1 LGDVCENPVFREL
14 NWNPIMNQLVPFF
27 GLFVILGIA
36 GCDIGSDE
44 PSPASKQAV
53 VDGDNS
59 FGFDLYHQLE
69 SQQGNLFFS
78 PYSISTALSM
88 TYAGAKGETATE
100 MAHVLHFVPDQAQLH
115 PAMAGVAG
123 SLAGQADGVRLD
135 VANALWGQ
143 KGQPFVSAFLQLTK
157 QYYGAGFRQVNFG
170 EPEAARQEIN
180 AWVEKQTQDK
190 IKDLLGPNSL
200 NGATLVLT
208 NAIYFK
214 GSWDH
219 AFSKARTLK
228 ADFFTGPEQ
237 KVSVDMMHLT
247 EKFGYFEDDRFQV
260 LSMPYKGDAVSLIA
274 FLPRQKEGMKA
285 MEEQLNAGVV
295 SDVLGKI
302 RSTKVAVSFPKF
314 KMTSSFQLADV
325 LAKMGMPTLFQ
336 PGKADLSGIVVTK
349 DLFISK
355 VVHKAYVDV
364 NEEGTEAAAA
374 TAVIAMRASA
384 KAPMIP
390 VFRADHPFVFAIR
403 DNKTGSIL
411 FLGRVTNPK
420 E

>member
-1 LGDVCENPVFREL
+1 
-14 NWNPIMNQLVPFF
+14 MNAILPAV
-27 GLFVILGIA
+27 GLFLVLGIV
-36 GCDIGSDE
+36 GCDLGSDE
-44 PSPASKQAV
+44 TSAATKHTV
-53 VDGDNS
+53 VEGNNA
-59 FGFDLYHQLE
+59 FGFDLYHRLQT
-69 SQQGNLFFS
+69 QKGNLFFS

-88 TYAGAKGETATE
+88 TYAGAKGETAQE
-100 MAHVLHFVPDQAQLH
+100 MAHVLHFLPDQAQLH
-115 PAMAGVAG
+115 PAMANIVGG
-123 SLAGQADGVRLD
+123 LAGPADGVRLD

-143 KGQPFVSAFLQLTK
+143 KGQPFVADFLQLTK
-157 QYYGAGFRQVNFG
+157 RYYGAGFREVNFG

-190 IKDLLGPNSL
+190 IKDLLGPDSL

-214 GSWDH
+214 GDWDKV
-219 AFSKARTLK
+219 FPKARTLK
-228 ADFFTGPEQ
+228 ENFFASQDQ
-237 KVSVDMMHLT
+237 KISVDMMHHT
-247 EKFGYFEDDRFQV
+247 EKFGYLEDDRFQV

-274 FLPRQKEGMKA
+274 FLPRKKDGLEA
-285 MEEQLNAGVV
+285 MEALLNAAVV
-295 SDVLGKI
+295 NEVLGKTKSI
-302 RSTKVAVSFPKF
+302 KVAVAVPKF

-325 LAKMGMPTLFQ
+325 LAKMGMPSLFQ
-336 PGKADLSGIVVTK
+336 PGKADLSGMVATK
-349 DLFISK
+349 DMSISK

-374 TAVIAMRASA
+374 TAVIGVRMAV